1 MWSPKGR
8 EGRRKKANMTSMFHV
23 GCVYELATDNSICH
37 VNRGGGGP
45 TWAMNSKYR
54 VMWKYQVSLFIIW
67 LSPLLP
73 VCKEC
78 VQGVFGKEWRQWY
91 SGEKTGS
98 YSGTEETSRTMLRWL
113 TTQQLLSK
121 ECQEWGTIP
130 MNGQLIRDVTTVS
143 HSNSTTIKY
152 CYRHLSDGLEP
163 QAFLT
168 SMTDWAAQMYQMCL
182 YEVRALHS
190 PTWSPARY
198 WDICPLL
205 YSLIMNSNVF
215 PSLDACF
222 WPLRGRT
229 GV

>member
-1 MWSPKGR
+1 MRS
-8 EGRRKKANMTSMFHV
+8 A
-23 GCVYELATDNSICH
+23 C
-37 VNRGGGGP
+37 
-45 TWAMNSKYR
+45 
-54 VMWKYQVSLFIIW
+54 SLSHCLHCW
-67 LSPLLP
+67 QCARN

-78 VQGVFGKEWRQWY
+78 LVKWRQWY

-130 MNGQLIRDVTTVS
+130 VNGQLIRAVTTVS

-152 CYRHLSDGLEP
+152 RYRHLSDGLRP
-163 QAFLT
+163 QELLT
-168 SMTDWAAQMYQMCL
+168 SMTDWAAQMYQMYQKYL
-182 YEVRALHS
+182 HEVRALHS
-190 PTWSPARY
+190 PTWSPARC

-215 PSLDACF
+215 PSLDTCF